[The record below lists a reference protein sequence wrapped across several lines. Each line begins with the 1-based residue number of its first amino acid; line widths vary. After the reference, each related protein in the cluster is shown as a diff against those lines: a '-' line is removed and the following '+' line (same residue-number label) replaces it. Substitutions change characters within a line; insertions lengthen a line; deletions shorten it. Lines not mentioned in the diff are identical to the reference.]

1 MATAD
6 ERAKKH
12 LAAWLAK
19 RFLVRFHFSLILG
32 FAVAAGL
39 LATKGFLALGLDT
52 MHWRWPL
59 ALLVAYAAFLFGV
72 RLWLGYIGLG
82 RYLDRKDDSG
92 IEIPDLSFS
101 GGGGG
106 SRSGSGVGDA
116 LLDGVGRV
124 NPGGGQFGGGGASGD
139 FALGAVD
146 GGGNGG
152 LLPKVDL
159 PDVGV
164 DADEGCLPI
173 LALLLILALLAVVLG
188 LGVYVI
194 WQAPALLA
202 EAAFEGALA
211 AGLVKPFR
219 RIEDPGWIGGAV
231 RASWMPFLAVFVI
244 ALAIAGLAEAFAPE
258 ARTLPEAVKIL
269 SR

>member
-1 MATAD
+1 MAD

-19 RFLVRFHFSLILG
+19 RFLVRFHFSLILAFG
-32 FAVAAGL
+32 LAAGL

-59 ALLVAYAAFLFGV
+59 ALLVAYGAFLVGV
-72 RLWLGYIGLG
+72 RVWLSYIGLG
-82 RYLDRKDDSG
+82 RHLDRRDDVG
-92 IEIPDLSFS
+92 FDVPDLGFTS
-101 GGGGG
+101 GG
-106 SRSGSGVGDA
+106 SGSGGAGSRLGDA
-116 LLDGVGRV
+116 LLDGIGRI

-139 FALGAVD
+139 FALGAAE
-146 GGGNGG
+146 GGG
-152 LLPKVDL
+152 LLPKVEL
-159 PDVGV
+159 PDIGV

-173 LALLLILALLAVVLG
+173 LVLIAIIALLAVVLG
-188 LGVYVI
+188 VGVYVI

-202 EAAFEGALA
+202 EVAFEGALA

-219 RIEDPGWIGGAV
+219 RVEDPGWVGGAV
-231 RASWMPFLAVFVI
+231 RATWKPFLLVFAVAMAV
-244 ALAIAGLAEAFAPE
+244 AGLAEFFAPE